1 MEIKFKIK
9 IKEVEIELSMEELCE
24 LKKTLEDV
32 LGERSVVYPIYPI
45 YPIPPTPLWPTYPI
59 QPWVTICST
68 GGGN

>member
-32 LGERSVVYPIYPI
+32 LGERSVVYPIYL
-45 YPIPPTPLWPTYPI
+45 IPPTPLWPTYPI